1 MVKHL
6 AIKLHRHWLKK
17 TLATSVWFNL
27 YAGVSLKLPIKPDST
42 SSGEFPKCLDD
53 QREALSTPVYSV
65 VTKGDL
71 KVLVLTLLTSWRATL
86 CEDFTRTGLSYMT
99 DADREV
105 TVKVTWNQ
113 QSKLKRIEV
122 DKTFT
127 KDNKKWVEKYV
138 VQTKGQMTWMV
149 GLQYSED
156 ASTRQMAQEIYN
168 SIAFLDREPEA

>member
-1 MVKHL
+1 
-6 AIKLHRHWLKK
+6 
-17 TLATSVWFNL
+17 
-27 YAGVSLKLPIKPDST
+27 
-42 SSGEFPKCLDD
+42 
-53 QREALSTPVYSV
+53 
-65 VTKGDL
+65 
-71 KVLVLTLLTSWRATL
+71 
-86 CEDFTRTGLSYMT
+86 MT